1 MKQVHRFSILGVALF
16 TVLLGG
22 TATAQRVVETDLVA
36 NKSPLVDA
44 NGITHVPLLP
54 PDPSLKNPWGI
65 GESATS
71 PFWISDNGAGL
82 ATIYNTAGTKSALVV
97 SIPSPGD
104 PLGASGTPTGM
115 VSNIANA
122 AGGFKIS
129 GVDRNNNPVSAPAN
143 FIFST
148 EDGTIVGW
156 NPNVNPVG
164 FDPTKAG
171 TYAIIAVDNSATA
184 NGAVY
189 KGLAIAT
196 DSSGQTLLYATNFR
210 SGAVDVFDTTFQ
222 KPASLAEDAFVDPRL
237 NHGRHDRDDD
247 NEGREKEKRGHHHG
261 DDDDGR
267 PRANYAPFNIV
278 PVMING
284 ATRLVV
290 TYAIQDADKADDVA
304 GHGHGI
310 VDTFDLSGGSFHRFA
325 QHGQLNSPWGVAV
338 APANFG
344 EIAGDILIGNFG
356 NGHINV
362 FDSYGEFKGKLRDAE
377 GNPVAIDGLWTI
389 MVGNGGNG
397 GRTDTVYFTAGP
409 NGEADGLFGS
419 LSPVAETDK

>member
-1 MKQVHRFSILGVALF
+1 MKQVHRSSILAVGLL
-16 TVLLGG
+16 TVLLLGK
-22 TATAQRVVETDLVA
+22 ATAQRVVETDLVA

-44 NGITHVPLLP
+44 NGITHIPLLP
-54 PDPSLKNPWGI
+54 PDPNLKNPWGI

-82 ATIYNTAGTKSALVV
+82 ATIYNTAGVKSALVV

-104 PLGASGTPTGM
+104 LLGASGTPTGM

-122 AGGFKIS
+122 AGGFMIS
-129 GVDRNNNPVSAPAN
+129 GVDRNNNPVSATAN
-143 FIFST
+143 FLFST

-156 NPNVNPVG
+156 NPNVNPIG

-171 TYAIIAVDNSATA
+171 TYGIIAVDNSAT
-184 NGAVY
+184 AVY

-196 DSSGQTLLYATNFR
+196 DASGQTLLYATNFR
-210 SGAVDVFDTTFQ
+210 SGAVDVFDTTFN
-222 KPASLAEDAFVDPRL
+222 KPAGLAEDAFVDPRL
-237 NHGRHDRDDD
+237 NHRRHDHDHDHD
-247 NEGREKEKRGHHHG
+247 HDG
-261 DDDDGR
+261 DSDGR
-267 PRANYAPFNIV
+267 ARATYAPFNIV

-284 ATRLVV
+284 MTRLVV

-304 GHGHGI
+304 GEGHGI
-310 VDTFDLSGGSFHRFA
+310 VDTFDLGGGSFHRFA